1 MGGFGAKNISEHFF
15 FIQFILYKSKWTN
28 IEQTTVKEGCW
39 KADFDFT
46 KAYCEKSC
54 EPNEPEIA
62 LLRGTTVT
70 PKGYILS
77 WEIIQ

>member
-1 MGGFGAKNISEHFF
+1 M
-15 FIQFILYKSKWTN
+15 TN
-28 IEQTTVKEGCW
+28 REQTTVKEGCW

-70 PKGYILS
+70 PKGYI
-77 WEIIQ
+77 WEINDSINLHI